1 MTGLRQRGGRATA
14 LGVLVALAAL
24 AATTAAASARS
35 AANRPCAVPAS
46 AQNVPGRTPAYNLSV
61 STERTSCAIGLKVMR
76 AFHRCRGEGHAQ
88 CRKKILGGWSCA
100 ARKIPG
106 ASLGIPV
113 VLFGTFV
120 CTSRTRAVHGGYQ
133 ENTPRCLGAAS
144 RDPLRRCA
152 NPTRT
157 MYPDLDQVEA
167 HGLDA
172 GSAGC
177 DPIAALGACVFGVS
191 ERRATRRFALI
202 GDSHTFHW
210 RAALALVSQV
220 EQWRGYTVAAGGC
233 FFSAVTSSFADFC
246 DQYYQTVLDWLRDHP
261 EVDTVFMSSNAD
273 TPVAVPA
280 GETYESFKFGG
291 FRDAFEALPPSVKH
305 VIVLRDTP
313 ASSQATFDCMAR
325 AEAEHRR
332 PGTSCPLARSVAL
345 RDDLAVDT
353 VKLLGNPRYQ
363 SIDLTDYFCGPRDCY
378 PAIAGVRVNADI
390 FGHLTATYMRTLGPY
405 LLREVRRLQAGW

>member
-1 MTGLRQRGGRATA
+1 MKRLRHRGGRAIA
-14 LGVLVALAAL
+14 LAVFVALAAL
-24 AATTAAASARS
+24 AATTAARS
-35 AANRPCAVPAS
+35 APPATNRPCAVPAR
-46 AQNVPGRTPAYNLSV
+46 AENLPGGTPAYNLTV
-61 STERTSCAIGLKVMR
+61 SAERTSCAVALKVMQ
-76 AFHRCRGEGHAQ
+76 AFHRCRGEGHSQ
-88 CRKKILGGWSCA
+88 CKQKVLGRWSCA

-106 ASLGIPV
+106 ASLGLPV

-120 CTSRTRAVHGGYQ
+120 CTSGTRAVHGGYQ

-144 RDPLRRCA
+144 RDPLRRCS

-157 MYPDLDQVEA
+157 IYPDLDEVEA

-177 DPIAALGACVFGVS
+177 DPGPVPGACVFGVS
-191 ERRATRRFALI
+191 AREAKRQFALI

-210 RAALALVSQV
+210 RAALALVTQV
-220 EQWRGYTVAAGGC
+220 ERWRGYTVAAGGC
-233 FFSAVTSSFADFC
+233 FFSAVTSAFIPDC
-246 DQYYQTVLDWLRDHP
+246 ETYYQTVLAWLRDHP
-261 EVDTVFMSSNAD
+261 AVDTVFMSSNAD
-273 TPVAVPA
+273 TPVLLPE
-280 GETYESFKFGG
+280 GQTYESFKVAG
-291 FRDAFEALPPSVKH
+291 FSEAFAALPPSVKH
-305 VIVLRDTP
+305 VVVLRDTP

-325 AEAEHRR
+325 AEAEHKR
-332 PGTSCPLARSVAL
+332 PGTTCPLQRSVAL

-405 LLREVRRLQAGW
+405 LLREIRRLQAGW

>member
-1 MTGLRQRGGRATA
+1 MTGLHRRGGLVIA
-14 LGVLVALAAL
+14 LVAVAVLAAAP
-24 AATTAAASARS
+24 AAPSAQSAR
-35 AANRPCAVPAS
+35 NRPCAVPAS
-46 AQNVPGRTPAYNLSV
+46 AQNVPGGTPAYNLTV
-61 STERTSCAIGLKVMR
+61 SADRTSCAVALKVMQ
-76 AFHRCRGEGHAQ
+76 AFHRCRGEGHSQ
-88 CRKKILGGWSCA
+88 CGRTVLGRWSCA

-106 ASLGIPV
+106 ASLGLPV

-120 CTSRTRAVHGGYQ
+120 CTSGNRAVHGGYQ

-144 RDPLRRCA
+144 RDPLHRCA

-157 MYPDLDQVEA
+157 MYPDLDEVEA
-167 HGLDA
+167 HALDD

-191 ERRATRRFALI
+191 ERAATRRFARI

-233 FFSAVTSSFADFC
+233 FFSAVTSAFADFC
-246 DQYYQTVLDWLRDHP
+246 EEYYQTVLAWLRDHP
-261 EVDTVFMSSNAD
+261 NVDTVFMSSNAD

-280 GETYESFKFGG
+280 GETYESYKLAG
-291 FRDAFEALPPSVKH
+291 FADAFAALPPTVKH
-305 VIVLRDTP
+305 LVVLRDTP

-325 AEAEHRR
+325 AETAHKR

-345 RDDLAVDT
+345 RDDIAVDT
-353 VKLLGNPRYQ
+353 VKQLANPRYE
-363 SIDLTDYFCGPRDCY
+363 SIDLTNYFCGARDCY
-378 PAIAGVRVNADI
+378 PVIAGVRVNADI

-405 LLREVRRLQAGW
+405 FLREVRRLQAGW